1 MLTVNEV
8 AARLKVTPHTV
19 YQWLKRGSLKGAL
32 KLPGGGWRIPE
43 EAVERM
49 LTPQEECDGVAS

>member
-19 YQWLKRGSLKGAL
+19 YQWLRRGSLRGAL

-49 LTPQEECDGVAS
+49 LTPANVE